1 MKTCYYPFCKANASA
16 FCLIVK
22 RSMNKDVATLVSF
35 LSPRQTLQPAAAK
48 RANTSRPQSFVT
60 QRSQGRDSREISR
73 RHLLECC
80 WLAFSLAAEF
90 LDLVDAAPPPPPP
103 AKAVAR
109 TSCFHHQSRQSRG
122 KHGHRPIVP
131 TRCSAEEPSSLALW
145 IVSREKLTSTL
156 VKNTGLVSFDIR
168 SHLCSA
174 LSSLTIPT
182 QMI

>member
-1 MKTCYYPFCKANASA
+1 MPTANKEVHFSLVECSNTPVVIKQERQVGSRVVALVLYSFSSVFKDTARCIRQKGSTAVMKTCYYPFCKANASA

-35 LSPRQTLQPAAAK
+35 LSPRQTLQPAAAE

-90 LDLVDAAPPPPPP
+90 LDLVDAAPP
-103 AKAVAR
+103 
-109 TSCFHHQSRQSRG
+109 T
-122 KHGHRPIVP
+122 P
-131 TRCSAEEPSSLALW
+131 TGQGC
-145 IVSREKLTSTL
+145 
-156 VKNTGLVSFDIR
+156 
-168 SHLCSA
+168 C
-174 LSSLTIPT
+174 
-182 QMI
+182 